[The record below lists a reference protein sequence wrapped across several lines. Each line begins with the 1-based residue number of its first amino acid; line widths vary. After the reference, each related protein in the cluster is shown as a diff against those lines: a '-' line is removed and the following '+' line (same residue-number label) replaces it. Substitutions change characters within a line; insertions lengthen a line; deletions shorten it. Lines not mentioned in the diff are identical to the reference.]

1 MLSLAQLWVIL
12 RRSALEVKESR
23 LDRYEQGSSLGGA
36 MRGPGRGTLHS
47 SEGVVHGS
55 TML

>member
-1 MLSLAQLWVIL
+1 MSLAQLWVIL